1 MREDYHLVTTISCII
16 YTVHN
21 DKRMGDDGGTIKL
34 EHLVQ
39 KSIRYQHH
47 HLNYKGSLQNGLI
60 PKGLKIK
67 RPAKKPVTED
77 FFEKCNIILLDAENS
92 LVQ

>member
-21 DKRMGDDGGTIKL
+21 DKRMGDDGSTIKL

-47 HLNYKGSLQNGLI
+47 HLNYKGSLENGLI

-67 RPAKKPVTED
+67 RPA
-77 FFEKCNIILLDAENS
+77 
-92 LVQ
+92 